1 MAGYSIDIE
10 KATEEN
16 EFFRTVLYTAQ
27 HMQLVLMT
35 LKVGEDI
42 GQEIHPDVDQFI
54 RVEEGEADAILDG
67 EVHKLSDGSVV
78 VIPAGTEHNVIN
90 TSSSEA
96 LRLYTVYTP
105 PNHPDGT
112 IHNTKAEAEE
122 YERTQH
128 GH

>member
-27 HMQLVLMT
+27 HMQLVMMT

-112 IHNTKAEAEE
+112 IHKTKAEAEE

>member
-96 LRLYTVYTP
+96 LRLYTVYT
-105 PNHPDGT
+105 
-112 IHNTKAEAEE
+112 
-122 YERTQH
+122 R
-128 GH
+128 

>member
-1 MAGYSIDIE
+1 VAGYSIDIE

-16 EFFRTVLYTAQ
+16 EFFRKVLYTAQ

-112 IHNTKAEAEE
+112 IHKTKAEAEE

>member
-16 EFFRTVLYTAQ
+16 EFFRKVLYTAQ

-42 GQEIHPDVDQFI
+42 GQEIHSDVDQFI

-112 IHNTKAEAEE
+112 IHKTKAEAEE

>member
-42 GQEIHPDVDQFI
+42 
-54 RVEEGEADAILDG
+54 
-67 EVHKLSDGSVV
+67 
-78 VIPAGTEHNVIN
+78 
-90 TSSSEA
+90 
-96 LRLYTVYTP
+96 
-105 PNHPDGT
+105 
-112 IHNTKAEAEE
+112 
-122 YERTQH
+122 
-128 GH
+128 

>member
-42 GQEIHPDVDQFI
+42 GQEIHSDVDQFI

-112 IHNTKAEAEE
+112 IHKTKAEAEE

>member
-78 VIPAGTEHNVIN
+78 VIPAGTEHNVTN

-112 IHNTKAEAEE
+112 IHKTKAEAEE
-122 YERTQH
+122 YERIQH